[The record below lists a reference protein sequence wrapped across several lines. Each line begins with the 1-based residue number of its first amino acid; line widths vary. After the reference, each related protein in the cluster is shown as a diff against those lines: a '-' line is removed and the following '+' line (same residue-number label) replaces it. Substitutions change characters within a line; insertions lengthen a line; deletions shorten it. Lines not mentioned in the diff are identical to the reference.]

1 MAGDLLPLNVLARQ
15 AHPTFLPDGCPADRR
30 GIGDAFLR
38 PAAIGGQAGKT
49 PIPPPGRSIWAVSGS
64 FKSDLPLCV

>member
-15 AHPTFLPDGCPADRR
+15 STPHVPSRRCPADRR
-30 GIGDAFLR
+30 RIADAF
-38 PAAIGGQAGKT
+38 PGAAAIGGQAGET
-49 PIPPPGRSIWAVSGS
+49 PIPPPGRSIWPVSGS